1 MIHHSHCP
9 VCGQA
14 SIQALFS
21 AKDYTVSGKHFPI
34 WTCHSCSALFT
45 QDGPDEQESG
55 AYYQSENYISH
66 SDTRKGIVNRLY
78 HLVRGITLNGK
89 YRVVQRETRKSKG
102 HILDL
107 GCGTGAFLHTMSKN
121 GWDVTGLEPDGQA
134 RKKAKELYQ
143 LNVQE
148 PAALYELPKGGF
160 DAISLWHVLEH
171 VHDLHKYLDTM
182 RDLLRDE
189 GRIFIAVPNHT
200 STDAAMYQSYWAAYD
215 VPRHLY
221 HFSPACMK
229 ALMLSHGLQ
238 VRRILPMWFDAYY
251 VSLLS
256 EQYRGSGA
264 FMRLIKGAW
273 NGLLSN
279 LVALGNKEKC
289 SSLIYVIEKKKA

>member
-1 MIHHSHCP
+1 M
-9 VCGQA
+9 
-14 SIQALFS
+14 
-21 AKDYTVSGKHFPI
+21 
-34 WTCHSCSALFT
+34 FT

-89 YRVVQRETRKSKG
+89 YRVVQKETRKSQG

-107 GCGTGAFLHTMSKN
+107 GCGTGAFLHTMSKK
-121 GWDVTGLEPDGQA
+121 GWDATGLEPDAQA
-134 RKKAKELYQ
+134 RKKATALYQ

-148 PAALYELPKGGF
+148 PAGLYQLPKGSF
-160 DAISLWHVLEH
+160 DAITLWHVLEH

-189 GRIFIAVPNHT
+189 GRIFVAVPNHT

-229 ALMLSHGLQ
+229 ALMLRHGLQ

-256 EQYRGSGA
+256 EQYKGSGA
-264 FMRLIKGAW
+264 FKRLL
-273 NGLLSN
+273 N
-279 LVALGNKEKC
+279 
-289 SSLIYVIEKKKA
+289 